1 MRNFIAVVVA
11 LYCSLALAPACMG
24 QQTSTYSLDGWNSL
38 TLDKSTPEDAIRML
52 GQPLS
57 DKLDELRFRVIDK
70 WITPRQKQKIFRV
83 LAYKNA
89 GEGKEAELAF
99 LENKLVRI
107 HIIYGIKQ
115 FPAADL
121 KQKFGAD
128 FVPIKDKLRSDST
141 PSMYEGR
148 KEGPA
153 PQSYPLFYSV
163 VSVTPRSMIFVIV
176 GRAGVKEAYL
186 GLVTKTKDPG
196 YVYILDLI
204 SRTLAKT

>member
-11 LYCSLALAPACMG
+11 LYCSLALAPMCMG
-24 QQTSTYSLDGWNSL
+24 QQTSAYNLDGWNGL

-52 GQPLS
+52 GQPAS

-83 LAYKNA
+83 LAYKDA
-89 GEGKEAELAF
+89 GEVERAELAF

-107 HIIYGIKQ
+107 HIEYGIKQ

-121 KQKFGAD
+121 KKKFGAD
-128 FVPIKDKLRSDST
+128 FVRIEHRLRSDSR
-141 PSMYEGR
+141 PSMYEGQ

-153 PQSYPLFYSV
+153 PQSYPV
-163 VSVTPRSMIFVIV
+163 
-176 GRAGVKEAYL
+176 
-186 GLVTKTKDPG
+186 
-196 YVYILDLI
+196 
-204 SRTLAKT
+204 

>member
-1 MRNFIAVVVA
+1 MRNFVTTVLA
-11 LYCSLALAPACMG
+11 LLCSIALAPTCMG
-24 QQTSTYSLDGWNSL
+24 QQTSTYNPGGWHGL
-38 TLDKSTPEDAIRML
+38 TLDKSTPEDAIRIL

-57 DKLDELRFRVIDK
+57 DNLDELHFRVIDK

-83 LAYKNA
+83 LTYKDA
-89 GEGKEAELAF
+89 GEVARAELAF
-99 LENKLVRI
+99 LDNTLVRI
-107 HIIYGIKQ
+107 HFVYGIKQ

-128 FVPIKDKLRSDST
+128 FVPIKDSRRSDST

-153 PQSYPLFYSV
+153 PKSYPLFYSE
-163 VSVTPRSMIFVIV
+163 VSVTPRSMIFVRV
-176 GRAGVKEAYL
+176 GRAGVKDAYL

-196 YVYILDLI
+196 YVYSLELI